1 LSVSPRAWRRPPV
14 RSVVTQR
21 FLDLQIARLL
31 RKHESLN
38 AVTFTSVPLP
48 EAPLPQIS
56 ALITAAWKRA
66 FGSRPSVCFC
76 PEFLRFNCGEP
87 SNPGS
92 ATLAHRDGDLCG
104 TALNIPFDFEHNG
117 QNLASSVIT
126 GLCSASEFE
135 GSGMIEMLLAQQAR
149 HAIDVGRAFSMHW
162 RSSKEGKGKTG
173 EPSRSGL
180 THAARIPLYAKALDC
195 PRAAELGGLGI
206 LEALGIRGL
215 RMVYPPGKRLP
226 RGFETQNFTPD
237 CLVECATFFHEFQPG
252 TSLVRRFTPER
263 FRRKLAYREGPI
275 RAAALLLRHH
285 GRLRGII
292 YGYRNPVGEKDA
304 YFSLDGAVF
313 HPSLTL
319 SQKRAFL
326 SQIEAMAQDQQ
337 GCFAVLAPGSACQ
350 EPLRR
355 CGYLPIKHYLFGATP
370 YPNAPELAP
379 ADVASLFVELR

>member
-1 LSVSPRAWRRPPV
+1 M
-14 RSVVTQR
+14 VTQR
-21 FLDLQIARLL
+21 FLDLQVARLL
-31 RKHESLN
+31 RKHSSLRDV
-38 AVTFTSVPLP
+38 AFTSVPLP
-48 EAPLPQIS
+48 EAPLSEIS

-76 PEFLRFNCGEP
+76 PEFLRFNGGEP

-104 TALNIPFDFEHNG
+104 TALNIPFDFEHRG
-117 QNLASSVIT
+117 QSLASSVVT

-135 GSGMIEMLLAQQAR
+135 GSGMIEMLLVQQAS
-149 HAIDVGRAFSMHW
+149 HAIDIGRAFSMHW
-162 RSSKEGKGKTG
+162 RSSKEGKGSTRG
-173 EPSRSGL
+173 NSSRSSL
-180 THAARIPLYAKALDC
+180 THAGRIPLYAKALDC
-195 PRAAELGGLGI
+195 ARAAELGRLGA
-206 LEALGIRGL
+206 LEALGIRAL
-215 RMVYPPGKRLP
+215 RAVYPPGTRLP

-237 CLVECATFFHEFQPG
+237 GLVECAAFFHEFQPRS
-252 TSLVRRFTPER
+252 TLVRRFTPEG

-275 RAAALLLRHH
+275 QAAALLLRHH
-285 GRLRGII
+285 GRLRGLA
-292 YGYRNPVGEKDA
+292 YGYRNPVGERDA

-319 SQKRAFL
+319 GEKRAFL
-326 SQIEAMAQDQQ
+326 SQVEAMAQEQL

-379 ADVASLFVELR
+379 ADVADLFVELR